1 MRFDRDPRLETE
13 LLDRLREKYTH
24 IKPIP
29 HLTEVLYCLTRSYY
43 DRTDP
48 LPITKKELLY
58 FAVGFALEAVLLRG
72 EPKLCACISTSSEGW
87 VDGQLHDGCP
97 CKGSGVDTGEPQSQ
111 QLDGLWLTPDYIDLQ
126 DTGVDLKST
135 RMWSTPEGVPKM
147 GWPDSWLEQFKGY
160 AKWMQ
165 SDGSGHTS
173 DMVGPEQFKGCANM
187 ISKPV
192 RPGPPS
198 DPHRL
203 RYSVGIVYLG
213 QPDLVT
219 GTFTFTQEEID
230 SNWDYIMDRKKT
242 YEDFWFDNQV
252 PTPYKYNKEWECK
265 NCRYQG
271 RCAIWKA

>member
-1 MRFDRDPRLETE
+1 MRFDRDPMLETE
-13 LLDRLREKYTH
+13 LLERLREKYTH
-24 IKPIP
+24 VKPIP
-29 HLTEVLYCLTRSYY
+29 HLTEVLYCLTRSYF

-58 FAVGFALEAVLLRG
+58 FAVGFGLEAVLLRG
-72 EPKLCACISTSSEGW
+72 EPKLCPCLSISDEGW
-87 VDGQLHDGCP
+87 VDGQVHSDCQ
-97 CKGSGVDTGEPQSQ
+97 CKGSGIVTGEPQSQ

-126 DTGVDLKST
+126 GVGVDLKST

-160 AKWMQ
+160 AKLGQ
-165 SDGSGHTS
+165 GDGSGYTF
-173 DMVGPEQFKGCANM
+173 DLVDGLAVPKPVPPGPET
-187 ISKPV
+187 
-192 RPGPPS
+192 
-198 DPHRL
+198 DPYRL

-230 SNWDYIMDRKKT
+230 SNWDYVMDRKKT

-252 PTPYKYNKEWECK
+252 PTPYQFNKDWECRSS
-265 NCRYQG
+265 CRYQG
-271 RCAIWKA
+271 RCATFND